1 MRILLVEDNADL
13 ARILAERFAAL
24 GDAIDIEMD
33 GEGADQLLAHR
44 EFDVVILDINLPKKD
59 GYDVLRS
66 MRERGD
72 KTPVLVLTARSQI
85 DDRIVGLDIG
95 ADDYIVKP
103 VDFRELAARCRALL
117 RRRSGQA
124 SNLFRCGNF
133 VFDRSA
139 SRATIDGVDL
149 ELRNRDVQLLEA
161 FLGNLERILPKETV
175 ADKIYSF
182 DESPSLNAVEQA
194 VTRLR
199 KKLEGSP
206 ISIKT
211 IRGLGYLAHAKEN

>member
-13 ARILAERFAAL
+13 AHMLADRFSAQ
-24 GDAIDIEMD
+24 GDAVDVETD
-33 GEGADQLLAHR
+33 GMRADELLAHSV
-44 EFDVVILDINLPKKD
+44 FDIVILDINLPKMD
-59 GYDVLRS
+59 GYSVLRS
-66 MRERGD
+66 MRNRGN
-72 KTPVLVLTARSQI
+72 KTPVLVLTARSEI

-95 ADDYIVKP
+95 ADDYMVKP

-124 SNLFRCGNF
+124 SNLFKCGNF

-139 SRATIDGVDL
+139 KRAMIEGIDL

-161 FLGNLERILPKETV
+161 FLGNLDRILPKEDV

-206 ISIKT
+206 ISIRT
-211 IRGLGYLAHAKEN
+211 IRGLGYLANTKEQ

>member
-1 MRILLVEDNADL
+1 MVEDNADL
-13 ARILAERFAAL
+13 ARMLADRFSAQ
-24 GDAIDIEMD
+24 GDAVDVETD
-33 GEGADQLLAHR
+33 GMRADELLAHSV
-44 EFDVVILDINLPKKD
+44 FDIVILDINLPKMD
-59 GYDVLRS
+59 GYSVLRS
-66 MRERGD
+66 MRNRGN
-72 KTPVLVLTARSQI
+72 KTPVLVLTARSEI

-95 ADDYIVKP
+95 ADDYMVKP

-124 SNLFRCGNF
+124 SNLFKCGNF

-139 SRATIDGVDL
+139 KRAMIEGIDL

-161 FLGNLERILPKETV
+161 FLGNLDRILPKEDV

-206 ISIKT
+206 ISIRT
-211 IRGLGYLAHAKEN
+211 IRGLGYLANTKEQ